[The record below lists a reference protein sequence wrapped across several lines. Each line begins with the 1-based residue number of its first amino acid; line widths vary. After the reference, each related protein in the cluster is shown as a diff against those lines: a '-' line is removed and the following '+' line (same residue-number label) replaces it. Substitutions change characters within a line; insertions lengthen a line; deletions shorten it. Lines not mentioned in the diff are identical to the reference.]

1 MKQVMLVDR
10 ATNLRIEEYPSI
22 KPIITNNEQF
32 DIISSLDQL
41 KGYYVKPFRGNA
53 KGKLV
58 PMAQYAQYIALQGG
72 EFIKP
77 LVPSELYE
85 NVYFEAES
93 FEQQYWEEYE
103 MIVKRFIIK
112 LGGNGSTHK
121 IFWSKEKFESYKYR
135 QALKAEI
142 EGGYKGITAKGE
154 VNSSDKQSQ
163 EPAKTH
169 TKEATA
175 TSFQPKCSVDEIER
189 WLEQEKINVE
199 ALPTQLQIIVKE
211 FLERGC
217 LQYRYEEKESISIS
231 ISATQK
237 SMKELQANIEALPF
251 EFAANLKRSIQEAS
265 TQSTKTEVYLYIE
278 CKHDGIEK

>member
-103 MIVKRFIIK
+103 AIVKQFILK
-112 LGGNGSTHK
+112 LGNGSSWK
-121 IFWSKEKFESYKYR
+121 VCYSKEEFESYKKEQKTR
-135 QALKAEI
+135 AEI
-142 EGGYKGITAKGE
+142 GGRYKVVGGE
-154 VNSSDKQSQ
+154 VKVDSSDKQSQ
-163 EPAKTH
+163 ESAKSH
-169 TKEATA
+169 SKEVNMA
-175 TSFQPKCSVDEIER
+175 SFQPKCSVDEIER

-199 ALPTQLQIIVKE
+199 ALPTQLQIIIKE

-265 TQSTKTEVYLYIE
+265 TKSTKTEVYLYIE

>member
-10 ATNLRIEEYPSI
+10 ATNLHIEEYPSI

-58 PMAQYAQYIALQGG
+58 PMAQYAQYITLQGG

-135 QALKAEI
+135 QALKAEV

-163 EPAKTH
+163 ESAKYH
-169 TKEATA
+169 SKEATA
-175 TSFQPKCSVDEIER
+175 TSFQPKCSVEEVRR
-189 WLEQEKINVE
+189 WLEENKINVE
-199 ALPTQLQIIVKE
+199 ALPSQLQIIIKE

-217 LQYRYEEKESISIS
+217 LQYRYEEKESISTS
-231 ISATQK
+231 ISKTQE
-237 SMKELQANIEALPF
+237 SMLNIQAQLNTLPLSLQTS
-251 EFAANLKRSIQEAS
+251 LKRSIQEAD
-265 TQSTKTEVYLYIE
+265 TKSTKTEVYLYIE

>member
-41 KGYYVKPFRGNA
+41 DGYYVKPFRGNA

-93 FEQQYWEEYE
+93 FGQQYWEEYE

-135 QALKAEI
+135 QALKAEV

-175 TSFQPKCSVDEIER
+175 TSFQPKCSVEEVRQWIE
-189 WLEQEKINVE
+189 ENKINVE
-199 ALPTQLQIIVKE
+199 ALPSQLQIIIKE

-217 LQYRYEEKESISIS
+217 LQYRYEEKESISTS
-231 ISATQK
+231 ISKTQE
-237 SMKELQANIEALPF
+237 SMLNIQAQLNTLPLSLQTS
-251 EFAANLKRSIQEAS
+251 LKHSIQEAS
-265 TQSTKTEVYLYIE
+265 TKSTKTEVYLCIE

>member
-1 MKQVMLVDR
+1 MKPIMLVDR
-10 ATNLRIEEYPSI
+10 PTEISI
-22 KPIITNNEQF
+22 TENNPQAKDIIAKDF
-32 DIISSLDQL
+32 DIESNLAKL
-41 KGYYVKPFRGNA
+41 EGYYIKSTSGNT

-58 PMAQYAQYIALQGG
+58 PLAEYATLQNDTM
-72 EFIKP
+72 IKP

-93 FEQQYWEEYE
+93 FGQQYWEEYE
-103 MIVKRFIIK
+103 AIVKQFILK
-112 LGGNGSTHK
+112 LGNGSSWK
-121 IFWSKEKFESYKYR
+121 VCYSKEEFESYKKEQKTR
-135 QALKAEI
+135 AEI
-142 EGGYKGITAKGE
+142 DGRYKVVGGE
-154 VNSSDKQSQ
+154 VKVDSSNKQSQ

>member
-1 MKQVMLVDR
+1 MKPIMLVDR
-10 ATNLRIEEYPSI
+10 PTEISI
-22 KPIITNNEQF
+22 TENNPQAKDIIAKDF
-32 DIISSLDQL
+32 DIESNLAKL
-41 KGYYVKPFRGNA
+41 EGYYVKSTSGNT

-58 PMAQYAQYIALQGG
+58 PLAEYATLQNDTM
-72 EFIKP
+72 IKP

-93 FEQQYWEEYE
+93 FGQQYWEEYE

-135 QALKAEI
+135 QALKAEV

-163 EPAKTH
+163 ESAKTH

-175 TSFQPKCSVDEIER
+175 TSFQPKCSVEEVRQWIE
-189 WLEQEKINVE
+189 ENKINVE
-199 ALPTQLQIIVKE
+199 ALPNQLQIIIKE

-237 SMKELQANIEALPF
+237 SMKKLQANIEALPF
-251 EFAANLKRSIQEAS
+251 EFAANLKHSIQEAS
-265 TQSTKTEVYLYIE
+265 TKSTKTEVYLCIE